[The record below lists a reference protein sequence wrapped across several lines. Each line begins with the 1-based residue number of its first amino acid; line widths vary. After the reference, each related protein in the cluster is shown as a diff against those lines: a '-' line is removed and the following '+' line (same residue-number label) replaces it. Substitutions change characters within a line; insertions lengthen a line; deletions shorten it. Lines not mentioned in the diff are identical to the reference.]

1 MKKLF
6 IAAMALATI
15 VSCSKDDAGGPALDS
30 NNKSVSI
37 TIVNSSNGTRANAEI
52 QNETKSNV
60 VAETDAEKLDILFAA
75 DDAIVCRKSLV
86 GASETHGSGNAQFTY
101 GETTTNGNKVTYEFH
116 NIPAAVTA
124 IAVVRTD
131 DVLDTDYSVAA
142 ANTENMTLTAYKTL
156 AESEADNVN
165 RTLDQIVLYGEDKQL
180 EDLHTTHEVNGIA
193 YHMWRAEVTVEPL
206 VARLEITKIG
216 CTDLGK
222 LNTNENLKDYG
233 YDELDINTLKWGSHQ
248 IEPTVGDTKKIIGT
262 VYSQDAFVST
272 ATATGAD
279 TNRQPDADSRSNTLT
294 AGSDKVW
301 AWNIAPTNN
310 ITSDNKMVID
320 ITPYAY
326 GYVIPEGIKSK
337 TDELKI
343 DKIVDNSGNTVTFQ
357 KGKIYKLPIEFE
369 EADITNTDAALCVEV
384 VVEIASWTIV
394 DNIKPNFAN

>member
-15 VSCSKDDAGGPALDS
+15 VSCSKDDAEGPALDS

-37 TIVNSSNGTRANAEI
+37 TIVNSSNGTRANASI
-52 QNETKSNV
+52 QDETKSNV
-60 VAETDAEKLDILFAA
+60 VAETDAKKLDILFAA
-75 DDAIVCRKSLV
+75 GDVIVCRKSLV
-86 GASETHGSGNAQFTY
+86 GDSETHGSGDAEFTY
-101 GETTTNGNKVTYEFH
+101 GQTTTNGNKVTYEFH

-131 DVLDTDYSVAA
+131 DVKDTDYSVAA
-142 ANTENMTLTAYKTL
+142 ANTKNMTLTAYKTL
-156 AESEADNVN
+156 AESETANVN

-180 EDLHTTHEVNGIA
+180 KDLNTTHEVNGIA
-193 YHMWRAEVTVEPL
+193 YHMWQAEVTVEPL

-216 CTDLGK
+216 CTDLGN
-222 LNTNENLKDYG
+222 LNTNDNLKDYG

-248 IEPTVGDTKKIIGT
+248 IEPTVGDTEKIIGT
-262 VYSQDAFVST
+262 VYSQGEYISD
-272 ATATGAD
+272 ATGAD
-279 TNRQPDADSRSNTLT
+279 TNRQPVAGSRSNTLT

-326 GYVIPEGIKSK
+326 GYSIAETIKSK
-337 TDELKI
+337 KDELKI
-343 DKIVDNSGNTVTFQ
+343 DKIVDNSGNTVTFE
-357 KGKIYKLPIEFE
+357 KGKIYKLPIEFT

>member
-15 VSCSKDDAGGPALDS
+15 VSCSKDDAEGPALDS

-37 TIVNSSNGTRANAEI
+37 TIVNSSNGTRANASI
-52 QNETKSNV
+52 QDETKSNV

-75 DDAIVCRKSLV
+75 GDVIVCRKSLV
-86 GASETHGSGNAQFTY
+86 GDSETHGSGDAEFTY
-101 GETTTNGNKVTYEFH
+101 GQTTTNGNKVTYEFH
-116 NIPAAVTA
+116 NIPAEVTA

-131 DVLDTDYSVAA
+131 DDLDTDYSVAA
-142 ANTENMTLTAYKTL
+142 ANTKNMTLTAYKTL
-156 AESEADNVN
+156 AESETDNVN

-180 EDLHTTHEVNGIA
+180 KDLNTTHEVNGIA
-193 YHMWRAEVTVEPL
+193 YHMWQAEVTVEPL

-216 CTDLGK
+216 CTDLGN
-222 LNTNENLKDYG
+222 LNTNDNLKDYG

-248 IEPTVGDTKKIIGT
+248 IKPTVGDTEKIIGT
-262 VYSQDAFVST
+262 VYSQGEYISD
-272 ATATGAD
+272 ATGAD
-279 TNRQPDADSRSNTLT
+279 TNRQPVAGSRSNTLT

-326 GYVIPEGIKSK
+326 GYSIAETIKSRP
-337 TDELKI
+337 DELKI
-343 DKIVDNSGNTVTFQ
+343 DKIVDNSGKTVTFE
-357 KGKIYKLPIEFE
+357 KGKIYKLPIEFT